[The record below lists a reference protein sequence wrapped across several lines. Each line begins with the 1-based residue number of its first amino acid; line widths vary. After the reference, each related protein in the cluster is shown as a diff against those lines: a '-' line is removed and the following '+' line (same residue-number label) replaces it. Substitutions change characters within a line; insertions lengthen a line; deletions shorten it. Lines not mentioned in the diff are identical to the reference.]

1 MTVDTAA
8 ILLAAAIAFLI
19 PLAGYALHLHLEAK
33 RQAGLAKEAQ
43 EKELQQA
50 RSNLLES
57 LEILARAVQDEQV
70 NPTEGCL
77 RIRVLLDLLD
87 EGGHVLR
94 KDLVVF
100 DEVHQKA
107 RHLAT
112 HQARED
118 LPREEKEKQ
127 DQERRALEEQYEAQ
141 IKEGAKA
148 LRQFCL
154 DQGVK
159 PSDALFVNAAAA
171 GKKA

>member
-1 MTVDTAA
+1 MTVETAA

-33 RQAGLAKEAQ
+33 RQVGLAAEAH
-43 EKELQQA
+43 EKERQQA
-50 RSNLLES
+50 RSNLLEN
-57 LEILARAVQDEQV
+57 LEVLARAVQDEQV

-94 KDLVVF
+94 EDLVIF
-100 DEVHQKA
+100 DRVHQKA
-107 RHLAT
+107 NHLAT
-112 HQARED
+112 HQARSD
-118 LPREEKEKQ
+118 LSHEEREQQ
-127 DQERRALEEQYEAQ
+127 DQERRALEEQYEAE
-141 IKEGAKA
+141 IKAGAQA

-154 DQGVK
+154 KEGVQ
-159 PSDALFVNAAAA
+159 PSEALFVDAAPT